1 MSAKPVRLL
10 LIEEDPEDAQRVES
24 ALSRAETHFEV
35 QWVNRLS
42 EALDRLGGGR
52 FDAVIADLAFPNS
65 SKLDTVTR
73 IRQRAINVPI
83 VVLTGLA
90 DNDAA
95 LVSLDLGGQDYL
107 IKDRITPE
115 VIDRAVRYAIQR
127 QHNADMR
134 RLLDQ
139 VRASEKL
146 LAKKHRRLARLYK
159 TAHHSVDNVS
169 HEFRTPLAVITEYV
183 SLLRDGVVGPINKEQ
198 CRMLDVVADRS
209 DDLNNMVDDMLD
221 VSKLKAGMLS
231 VNRGSCHVSKI
242 INHIRV
248 SLDRKAAIRKA
259 QFSVAIEESLPEV
272 YCDAHKVARVIVN
285 LVVNAIKFCG
295 EPGNVQL
302 WARSD
307 PGSSQAV
314 IGVTDNGAGIEHEH
328 LAKIFRRFKQLETQP
343 SGGTRGFGLGLAI
356 AKQLVDLNLGRLM
369 VESQKDM
376 GSTFSFTLPL
386 ANPCSVMPRYLNR
399 LRRRRNGPSVVSLVT
414 AFVHDSTPKDLANDV
429 HAFLTYLLRS
439 NDLLFRAD
447 THAWA
452 VVLPGDQD
460 AVRRFTARLT
470 RIRREANRNR
480 PHGHLPEI
488 CLQHEMSLP
497 IDDQSEEILTRTIAA
512 AGHGVGSR

>member
-1 MSAKPVRLL
+1 MPAKPVKVL
-10 LIEEDPEDAQRVES
+10 LIEQDPDDAHLVES
-24 ALSRAETHFEV
+24 ALSRAETRFEV
-35 QWVNRLS
+35 QWVSRLS
-42 EALDRLGGGR
+42 EALDRLVRSR
-52 FDAVIADLAFPNS
+52 FDAVIADLSFPDS

-73 IRQRAINVPI
+73 IRQRRTNVPI

-95 LVSLDLGGQDYL
+95 LVSLDLGAQDYL

-139 VRASEKL
+139 VRANEKL
-146 LAKKHRRLARLYK
+146 LAKKHRRLVRLYK

-198 CRMLDVVADRS
+198 CRMLDIVADRS

-248 SLDRKAAIRKA
+248 SLDRKAAIRKT
-259 QFSVAIEESLPEV
+259 QFSVIMDETLPQV

-295 EPGNVQL
+295 EPGKVQL
-302 WARSD
+302 WARND
-307 PGSSQAV
+307 HESSQAV
-314 IGVTDNGAGIEHEH
+314 IGVTDNGPGIEQED
-328 LAKIFRRFKQLETQP
+328 LSAIFKRFKQLESQP
-343 SGGTRGFGLGLAI
+343 SGSTRGFGLGLAI
-356 AKQLVDLNLGRLM
+356 AKQLVDLNLGRLT
-369 VESQKDM
+369 VESHCGI
-376 GSTFSFTLPL
+376 GSTFSFTLPF
-386 ANPCSVMPRYLNR
+386 ATPASVMPRYLNR
-399 LRRRRNGPSVVSLVT
+399 LRRGRSGPSFISLVT
-414 AFVHDSTPKDLANDV
+414 
-429 HAFLTYLLRS
+429 
-439 NDLLFRAD
+439 
-447 THAWA
+447 
-452 VVLPGDQD
+452 
-460 AVRRFTARLT
+460 
-470 RIRREANRNR
+470 RICRWFDW
-480 PHGHLPEI
+480 
-488 CLQHEMSLP
+488 Q
-497 IDDQSEEILTRTIAA
+497 
-512 AGHGVGSR
+512 